1 MQRIDLQEKKC
12 IYAKYFQTQRKLQ
25 QEKKATLSSNPVSLG
40 HRYSTLGSEK
50 KNSRTPATTT
60 LHASAMTS

>member
-50 KNSRTPATTT
+50 KIRAHQP
-60 LHASAMTS
+60 LPPCMPVQ

>member
-25 QEKKATLSSNPVSLG
+25 QEKKLLYLVIQSL
-40 HRYSTLGSEK
+40 
-50 KNSRTPATTT
+50 
-60 LHASAMTS
+60 